1 MQWIIQGLIIL
12 GSLLMVYNIYGFIRY
27 ARDIRGKEK
36 WGSEIRILYVPIFLL
51 VMFLL
56 GYLAVGLFG
65 KPDLIMAGILFGGS
79 IFVYIMYRLIDRIT
93 ARIMENEHLEAE
105 LLASEESSRAKN
117 SFLAGIS
124 HEMRTPMNV
133 ILGLDSIALKNP
145 ELPGGIRD
153 HLEKIGQ
160 SGRHLLGLINNMLDL
175 QRIEARE
182 LAVRQEAFYLRELT
196 DQIGAIAGTL
206 CEEKGLSYHVAIS
219 DEADGWY
226 RGDSLLLKQVL
237 LNLLE
242 NAVKFTDPPG
252 SVDFSV
258 ERLASDD
265 GKALLRF
272 AVTDTGIGISPD
284 YLPKVFEPFSQEDT
298 SFTNRFGGSGM
309 GLAIAK
315 NDTEL
320 MGGEIAVESRPN
332 TGSTFTVTL
341 PLTPIAPQDS
351 APGAETPEIDLEGRR
366 ILITEDI
373 PENAEIA
380 ADLLELEGAV
390 TEHAENG
397 QKAFEMFQRSAPH
410 YYDAIL
416 MDLRMPMMDG
426 YEAARS
432 IRALPREDAGSIPI
446 IALTANATETDIRRS
461 MESGM
466 NAHLV
471 KPIDADLLYTTLTHW
486 IRASAGREEEK

>member
-1 MQWIIQGLIIL
+1 
-12 GSLLMVYNIYGFIRY
+12 
-27 ARDIRGKEK
+27 
-36 WGSEIRILYVPIFLL
+36 
-51 VMFLL
+51 
-56 GYLAVGLFG
+56 
-65 KPDLIMAGILFGGS
+65 MAAILFGGS
-79 IFVYIMYRLIDRIT
+79 IFVFIMYRLIDRIT
-93 ARIMENEHLEAE
+93 ERIMEREHLEAR

-117 SFLAGIS
+117 SFLASIS
-124 HEMRTPMNV
+124 HEMRTPVNV

-145 ELPGGIRD
+145 DLAGSTRD
-153 HLEKIGQ
+153 QLIKIGQ

-175 QRIEARE
+175 QRIETGE
-182 LAVRQEAFYLRELT
+182 LDVRQEPFRLRDLT
-196 DQIGAIAGTL
+196 DQIDAIAGTL
-206 CEEKGLSYHVAIS
+206 CEEKGLRYQVTIA
-219 DEADGWY
+219 DGADGWY
-226 RGDSLLLKQVL
+226 QGDSLLLKQVL

-252 SVDFSV
+252 SVGFSA
-258 ERLASDD
+258 ERLPSGDA
-265 GKALLRF
+265 KALLRF
-272 AVTDTGIGISPD
+272 SVTDTGIGIGSD

-298 SFTNRFGGSGM
+298 SFTTRFGGSGV

-320 MGGEIAVESRPN
+320 MGGNIAVESQPN
-332 TGSTFTVTL
+332 VGSTFTVTL

-351 APGAETPEIDLEGRR
+351 AAGGETPDIDLEGRR

-373 PENAEIA
+373 PER
-380 ADLLELEGAV
+380 AV

-397 QKAFEMFQRSAPH
+397 QKAFEMFQSSAPH
-410 YYDAIL
+410 YYDAVL

-432 IRALPREDAGSIPI
+432 IRALSREDAETTPI
-446 IALTANATETDIRRS
+446 IALSANASQEDVHRS

-471 KPIDADLLYTTLTHW
+471 KPIDADLLYATLTHW
-486 IRASAGREEEK
+486 IRAGAGRKEEA

>member
-1 MQWIIQGLIIL
+1 MKWIIYGMILL
-12 GSLLMVYNIYGFIRY
+12 GSLLMVYNIYGFVRY
-27 ARDIRGKEK
+27 ARNIRRSEK
-36 WGSEIRILYVPIFLL
+36 WGEEMRILNVPIFLL
-51 VMFLL
+51 VMFLF
-56 GYLAVGLFG
+56 GYIAVGLFG
-65 KPDLIMAGILFGGS
+65 KPDLIMAAILFGGS
-79 IFVYIMYRLIDRIT
+79 IFVFIMYRLIDRIT
-93 ARIMENEHLEAE
+93 ERIMEREHLEAR

-117 SFLAGIS
+117 SFLASIS
-124 HEMRTPMNV
+124 HEMRTPVNV

-145 ELPGGIRD
+145 ALAGSTRD
-153 HLEKIGQ
+153 QLIKIGQ

-175 QRIEARE
+175 QRIETGE
-182 LAVRQEAFYLRELT
+182 LDVRQEPFRLRDLT
-196 DQIGAIAGTL
+196 DQINAIAGTL
-206 CEEKGLSYHVAIS
+206 CEEKGLRYQVTIA
-219 DEADGWY
+219 DGADGWY
-226 RGDSLLLKQVL
+226 QGDSLLLKQVL

-252 SVDFSV
+252 SVGFSA
-258 ERLASDD
+258 ERLPSD
-265 GKALLRF
+265 GAKALLRF
-272 AVTDTGIGISPD
+272 SVTDTGIGIGSD
-284 YLPKVFEPFSQEDT
+284 YLPKVFELFSQEDT
-298 SFTNRFGGSGM
+298 SFTTRFGGSGM

-320 MGGEIAVESRPN
+320 MGGNIAVESQPN
-332 TGSTFTVTL
+332 VGSTFTVTL

-351 APGAETPEIDLEGRR
+351 AAGEETPDIDLEGRR

-397 QKAFEMFQRSAPH
+397 QKAFEMFQSSAPH

-432 IRALPREDAGSIPI
+432 IRALSREDAGTIPI
-446 IALTANATETDIRRS
+446 IALTANASQEDVHRS

-471 KPIDADLLYTTLTHW
+471 KPIDADLLYATLTHW
-486 IRASAGREEEK
+486 IRVGAGRKEEA